1 MHFIVKTLQSTHMS
15 DKFTRDVIKIVIAKA
30 AQRYGFETISTS
42 ALNIFVDAVIAR
54 LSDYARFAAKTT
66 AHCGRTDSHAYDVF
80 ISLARFN
87 ETPETL
93 VTWLNDSPAFPIF
106 EYLIDPYPY
115 PKENSTLYK
124 HQKSNNVIPF
134 RANMGTGEGH
144 IPAFFPPKPSAY
156 TYDQTFD
163 FDSTVDSREEVA
175 KRRERAHNQI
185 KQSLNRVL
193 AGKGADAPHAVRFDS
208 ELTRLVTNEL
218 GQMDPINEPT
228 LLHHEGRMRRVDP
241 EDL

>member
-1 MHFIVKTLQSTHMS
+1 MS
-15 DKFTRDVIKIVIAKA
+15 DKFTRDVIKIIIAKA
-30 AQRYGFETISTS
+30 AQRYGFTTISAT
-42 ALNIFVDAVIAR
+42 ALNIFVDATITR
-54 LSDYARFAAKTT
+54 LSEYARFAAKTT

-80 ISLARFN
+80 TSLARFN
-87 ETPETL
+87 ETPESL
-93 VTWLNDSPAFPIF
+93 VSWLNSSPPFPTF

-115 PKENSTLYK
+115 PKDNSTLYR

-134 RANMGTGEGH
+134 RANMGTGDGH

-163 FDSTVDSREEVA
+163 LDGPPDPGEEIA
-175 KRRERAHNQI
+175 KRRERAQNQI
-185 KQSLNRVL
+185 KQSLHSVL

-208 ELTRLVTNEL
+208 ELTQLLTNEL
-218 GQMDPINEPT
+218 NRPDPTGSP
-228 LLHHEGRMRRVDP
+228 LVLRHEGHKKRDNP